1 MQEDTDI
8 DLTMTAQVPSHVYV
22 HIPFCRSKCSYCDF
36 VSVASADEELVD
48 AVTEAICTDLKRWAS
63 SALPGVVETLYVG
76 GGTPTYVAGSTLRIL
91 ELAARCLPL
100 RDGAEITVEAN
111 PESLTSALA
120 AGLKSVGVTRLSLGV
135 QSFDDGVLCLL
146 GRPHSARAA
155 AGAAEAAVSAGLSL
169 SVDLICGIPGQTATS
184 WQESLNSAIRT
195 GARHISVYPLSVEE
209 STPLAVACDT
219 GLVREPDPD
228 IAADMM
234 VLAEDVL
241 GAAGFLRYETANYA
255 RPGFESRHNIAYWTG
270 RQYLGIGPAAHS
282 MLTAATAAALD
293 SWSLPARS
301 PGDDATCDVSRIRC
315 AEPADIGAWL
325 CGASKTIEFL
335 TVKEAQRED
344 VMLGMRLCAG
354 VGADRVHDAGLD
366 EVFAGLVRDGL
377 VESRA
382 RTGASALAGA
392 DVAAWTTTRRGWLLG
407 NEVFGRIWSSE

>member
-1 MQEDTDI
+1 LQEDAHI

-36 VSVASADEELVD
+36 VSVANADEELVD
-48 AVTEAICTDLKRWAS
+48 AVTEAMCGDLRRWAS
-63 SALPGVVETLYVG
+63 SPLPGVVETLYVG
-76 GGTPTYVAGSTLRIL
+76 GGTPTYVADSTLRIL
-91 ELAARCLPL
+91 EQATHCLPL

-120 AGLKSVGVTRLSLGV
+120 AQLKSVGVTRLSLGV
-135 QSFDDGVLCLL
+135 QSFDDGMLRLL
-146 GRPHSARAA
+146 GRPHDARGATV
-155 AGAAEAAVSAGLSL
+155 AAEAAVNAGLSL
-169 SVDLICGIPGQTATS
+169 SVDLICGIPGQTTTS

-195 GARHISVYPLSVEE
+195 GAQHISVYPLSVEE
-209 STPLAVACDT
+209 ETPLAVACGT
-219 GLVREPDPD
+219 GLVHEPDPD
-228 IAADMM
+228 VAADMM
-234 VLAEDVL
+234 LLAEDVL
-241 GAAGFLRYETANYA
+241 GAAGFSRYETANYA

-282 MLTAATAAALD
+282 MLTAATAAAVDLWTL
-293 SWSLPARS
+293 SASLP
-301 PGDDATCDVSRIRC
+301 GEDATCDMSRIRC
-315 AEPADIGAWL
+315 AEPADIDAWL
-325 CGASKTIEFL
+325 SGASKTIEVL
-335 TVKEAQRED
+335 TAEGAQRED

-382 RTGASALAGA
+382 RAGASALAGT